1 MACLFDDSYTEVR
14 VLLYRNEYLTAED
27 FSGRYF
33 EISVLSERYIRRF
46 HKKMVKKKT
55 FENGNKRGKE
65 EKSQTGIN

>member
-27 FSGRYF
+27 FSGRYS
-33 EISVLSERYIRRF
+33 EISVLSERYICRF
-46 HKKMVKKKT
+46 HKKMVKKT